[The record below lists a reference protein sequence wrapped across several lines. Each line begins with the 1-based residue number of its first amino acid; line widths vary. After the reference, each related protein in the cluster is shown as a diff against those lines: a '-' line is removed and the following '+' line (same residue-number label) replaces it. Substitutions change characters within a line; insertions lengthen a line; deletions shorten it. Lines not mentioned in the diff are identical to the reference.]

1 MLAPRA
7 LDADPR
13 TQGRVGLA
21 RVHRVD
27 AADRAVMS
35 RAHDDPA
42 VSRTAD
48 GAATSPMGPGARPAV
63 PLRRLLVFFATV
75 YAVQGLAEPKA
86 GLATQPLFFL
96 LKDEMRLSAAETATF
111 LALIGFAWN
120 VKPLY
125 GLVSDLVPLF
135 GYRRRSYLLVTTAM
149 AALGWLA
156 LGLLPAYPWGL
167 TLAILG
173 LTGLGL
179 AFTDVLCDAVMVEE
193 GKARGLTARFQS
205 IQWTAIYGAS
215 LLAGV
220 AGGYLSAHVSYSR
233 TFLLVALFPALSF
246 AASAWAVH
254 EPRTRFDRATVKE
267 TLAALREGARSGP
280 LWRAAAFIFL
290 WNFTPSFGV
299 PLEYHM
305 VDVLGIT
312 KIQLGVLSSLG
323 SGAAMLGALVF
334 GRYAT
339 RLAPKPLL
347 NLAILIGVAGTLAYY
362 GLVGVVVGGRAD
374 GTRRASSPRSR
385 SWPRSTWRRGR
396 SRGAPRGRSSPRSCR
411 STTSARR
418 GPPGSADTSTTW
430 SGSTGSSRSAP
441 RRWRRAGS
449 SCPGSGSPTSDAA
462 PA

>member
-1 MLAPRA
+1 
-7 LDADPR
+7 
-13 TQGRVGLA
+13 
-21 RVHRVD
+21 
-27 AADRAVMS
+27 
-35 RAHDDPA
+35 
-42 VSRTAD
+42 
-48 GAATSPMGPGARPAV
+48 V

-75 YAVQGLAEPKA
+75 YAVQGVAEPKA

-125 GLVSDLVPLF
+125 GLTSDLLPLW

-149 AALGWLA
+149 AALGWLT
-156 LGLLPAYPWGL
+156 LGLLPAYPWTL

-173 LTGLGL
+173 LTGMGL

-205 IQWTAIYGAS
+205 IQWTAIYAAS
-215 LLAGV
+215 LVAGV
-220 AGGYLSAHVSYSR
+220 GGGYLSAHVSYSR
-233 TFLLVALFPALSF
+233 TFLLMAAFPTLTF

-267 TLAALREGARSGP
+267 TLAALGEGVRSGP

-290 WNFTPSFGV
+290 WNFSPSFGV

-305 VDVLGIT
+305 VDTLGIT

-323 SGAAMLGALVF
+323 SGAAMLGAVVF

-339 RLAPKPLL
+339 RLAPRPLL
-347 NLAILIGVAGTLAYY
+347 NLAIGIGVAGTLAYY
-362 GLVGVVVGGRAD
+362 GLVGWWSAVTLTVLVGFVSAIALLATLDLAARAVPSRAEGTFFAALMSVNNLGTTGAAWVGGHLYDLVGLNWLIAISAVATAACWLLVPWIRAA
-374 GTRRASSPRSR
+374 GSP
-385 SWPRSTWRRGR
+385 P
-396 SRGAPRGRSSPRSCR
+396 
-411 STTSARR
+411 
-418 GPPGSADTSTTW
+418 
-430 SGSTGSSRSAP
+430 
-441 RRWRRAGS
+441 RAG
-449 SCPGSGSPTSDAA
+449 
-462 PA
+462 

>member
-1 MLAPRA
+1 
-7 LDADPR
+7 
-13 TQGRVGLA
+13 
-21 RVHRVD
+21 
-27 AADRAVMS
+27 MS
-35 RAHDDPA
+35 RTVPDGPA
-42 VSRTAD
+42 ARGPAP
-48 GAATSPMGPGARPAV
+48 AEAGPGARV

-125 GLVSDLVPLF
+125 GLTSDLIPFL

-156 LGLLPAYPWGL
+156 LGLLPAYPWGP

-215 LLAGV
+215 LVAGV
-220 AGGYLSAHVSYSR
+220 TGGYLSAHVSYSR

-254 EPRTRFDRATVKE
+254 EPRTRVDRATVKE
-267 TLAALREGARSGP
+267 TLAALREGARWVPSGGP
-280 LWRAAAFIFL
+280 RR
-290 WNFTPSFGV
+290 SFFSGTSRRRSGCRSSTTWWTSSGS
-299 PLEYHM
+299 PR
-305 VDVLGIT
+305 
-312 KIQLGVLSSLG
+312 SSLACCRV
-323 SGAAMLGALVF
+323 SGAAPRCSARSCSG
-334 GRYAT
+334 AT
-339 RLAPKPLL
+339 RR
-347 NLAILIGVAGTLAYY
+347 GS
-362 GLVGVVVGGRAD
+362 
-374 GTRRASSPRSR
+374 RRSPS
-385 SWPRSTWRRGR
+385 
-396 SRGAPRGRSSPRSCR
+396 
-411 STTSARR
+411 
-418 GPPGSADTSTTW
+418 
-430 SGSTGSSRSAP
+430 
-441 RRWRRAGS
+441 
-449 SCPGSGSPTSDAA
+449 
-462 PA
+462 

>member
-1 MLAPRA
+1 
-7 LDADPR
+7 
-13 TQGRVGLA
+13 
-21 RVHRVD
+21 
-27 AADRAVMS
+27 MS
-35 RAHDDPA
+35 RTVPDGPA
-42 VSRTAD
+42 AP
-48 GAATSPMGPGARPAV
+48 GPAPAEAGPGARV

-125 GLVSDLVPLF
+125 GLTSDLIPLL

-156 LGLLPAYPWGL
+156 LGLLPAYPWGP

-215 LLAGV
+215 LVAGV

-254 EPRTRFDRATVKE
+254 EPRTRVDRATVKE

-347 NLAILIGVAGTLAYY
+347 NLAVAIGVAGHARVLRTR
-362 GLVGVVVGGRAD
+362 GLVVGGRAD
-374 GTRRASSPRSR
+374 RTVSFVSAIALLATLDLAARAVPRRAEGTFFAALMSVNNLG
-385 SWPRSTWRRGR
+385 TT
-396 SRGAPRGRSSPRSCR
+396 GAAWVGGHLYDLVGLNWLIAISAASMAACWLLVPWVRIPD
-411 STTSARR
+411 ARR
-418 GPPGSADTSTTW
+418 RP
-430 SGSTGSSRSAP
+430 AP
-441 RRWRRAGS
+441 
-449 SCPGSGSPTSDAA
+449 
-462 PA
+462 

>member
-1 MLAPRA
+1 M
-7 LDADPR
+7 
-13 TQGRVGLA
+13 
-21 RVHRVD
+21 
-27 AADRAVMS
+27 
-35 RAHDDPA
+35 
-42 VSRTAD
+42 
-48 GAATSPMGPGARPAV
+48 PGATPRV

-75 YAVQGLAEPKA
+75 YAVQGFAEPKA

-96 LKDEMRLSAAETATF
+96 LKDEMRLGAAETATF

-125 GLVSDLVPLF
+125 GLTSDLLPLW
-135 GYRRRSYLLVTTAM
+135 GYRRRSYLLATTAM

-156 LGLLPAYPWGL
+156 LGLLPAYPWTL
-167 TLAILG
+167 TLVILG
-173 LTGLGL
+173 LTGMGL

-215 LLAGV
+215 LVAGV

-233 TFLLVALFPALSF
+233 TFLLMTGFPALSF

-267 TLAALREGARSGP
+267 TLAALGEGIRSGP

-299 PLEYHM
+299 PLQYHM
-305 VDVLGIT
+305 VDTLGIT

-323 SGAAMLGALVF
+323 SGAAMLGALAF
-334 GRYAT
+334 GRYAS

-347 NLAILIGVAGTLAYY
+347 NLAILIGVSATLAYY
-362 GLVGVVVGGRAD
+362 GLVGWSSAIALTISVSFVSAIAQLATLDLAARAVPRRAEGTFFAALMSVNNVGTTGAAWVGGRLYDLVGLNWLIAIS
-374 GTRRASSPRSR
+374 AVSLAACWLLVPWVQVPESPR
-385 SWPRSTWRRGR
+385 P
-396 SRGAPRGRSSPRSCR
+396 
-411 STTSARR
+411 
-418 GPPGSADTSTTW
+418 
-430 SGSTGSSRSAP
+430 
-441 RRWRRAGS
+441 
-449 SCPGSGSPTSDAA
+449 SD
-462 PA
+462 

>member
-1 MLAPRA
+1 MSGATPR
-7 LDADPR
+7 
-13 TQGRVGLA
+13 
-21 RVHRVD
+21 
-27 AADRAVMS
+27 
-35 RAHDDPA
+35 
-42 VSRTAD
+42 
-48 GAATSPMGPGARPAV
+48 V

-75 YAVQGLAEPKA
+75 YAVQGFAEPKA

-96 LKDEMRLSAAETATF
+96 LKDEMRLGAAETATF

-125 GLVSDLVPLF
+125 GLTSDLLPLW
-135 GYRRRSYLLVTTAM
+135 GYRRRSYLLATTAM

-156 LGLLPAYPWGL
+156 LGLLPAYPWTL
-167 TLAILG
+167 TLVILG
-173 LTGLGL
+173 LTGMGL

-215 LLAGV
+215 LVAGV

-233 TFLLVALFPALSF
+233 TFLLMTGFPALSF

-267 TLAALREGARSGP
+267 TLAALGEGIRSGP

-299 PLEYHM
+299 PLQYHM
-305 VDVLGIT
+305 VDTLGIT

-323 SGAAMLGALVF
+323 SGAAMLGALAF
-334 GRYAT
+334 GRYAS

-347 NLAILIGVAGTLAYY
+347 NLAILIGVSATLAYY
-362 GLVGVVVGGRAD
+362 GLVGWSSAIALTISVSFVSAIAQLATLDLAARAVPRRAEGTFFAALMSVNNVGTTGAAWVGGRLYDLVGLNWLIAIS
-374 GTRRASSPRSR
+374 AVSLAACWLLVPWVQVPESPR
-385 SWPRSTWRRGR
+385 P
-396 SRGAPRGRSSPRSCR
+396 
-411 STTSARR
+411 
-418 GPPGSADTSTTW
+418 
-430 SGSTGSSRSAP
+430 
-441 RRWRRAGS
+441 
-449 SCPGSGSPTSDAA
+449 SD
-462 PA
+462 